1 LTANERGSRAV
12 IWEGEVG
19 TRFARICCC
28 SCCGRRDKARR
39 DGFMCLGSCNGE
51 SGDDAVVVDVVV
63 KVVVVVAA
71 EVGFGVVSVIEEA
84 GVDVRVC

>member
-1 LTANERGSRAV
+1 
-12 IWEGEVG
+12 
-19 TRFARICCC
+19 
-28 SCCGRRDKARR
+28 
-39 DGFMCLGSCNGE
+39 MCLGSCNGE